1 MAYSKL
7 LTQYIEELTTDE
19 LEVVQNTLDHYSLIP
34 KAPMLLKESIIE
46 MTSVLVRFEKNKGS
60 SETLTMYK
68 RWLDSMNMSLA
79 FINDI
84 AKIATEN
91 IMLKDMS
98 DMNYKLYK
106 GVQNKL
112 AKYEMLEQLI
122 ISDKLEKDIEIVK
135 KKISENGR

>member
-19 LEVVQNTLDHYSLIP
+19 LEVVQNTLEHYSLIP

-68 RWLDSMNMSLA
+68 RWLDSMKMSLA